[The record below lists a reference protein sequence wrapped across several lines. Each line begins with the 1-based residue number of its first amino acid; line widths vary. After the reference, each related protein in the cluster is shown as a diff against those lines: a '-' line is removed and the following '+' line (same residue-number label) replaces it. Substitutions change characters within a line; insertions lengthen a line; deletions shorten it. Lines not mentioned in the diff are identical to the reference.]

1 MFALVKASCHDDQ
14 YICSIALN
22 IFSWMRGLQCIL
34 QGFVLIVCFLRCFL
48 FFHVIPV
55 IPVIRV
61 IWCHRLSSMCSM
73 EGVGGMGK
81 GGASCA
87 FFPKWYSCNEFLSK

>member
-34 QGFVLIVCFLRCFL
+34 QEFVLIVCFLRCFL
-48 FFHVIPV
+48 FFHV

>member
-1 MFALVKASCHDDQ
+1 MFVLARASCHDGQ
-14 YICSIALN
+14 YICPIALN
-22 IFSWMRGLQCIL
+22 TFSWIGGLQCIL
-34 QGFVLIVCFLRCFL
+34 RELVLVVCFLRCFL
-48 FFHVIPV
+48 FFNV

-73 EGVGGMGK
+73 EGVGGTRR